1 MQLLKLACKV
11 PIIQLYKVHIKPTI
25 GVRQRQNVKQREE
38 TFAGKEHCLI
48 TTITAGTMD
57 GTTIGATTGIVDGVI
72 TTMDGIAAE
81 TFVVSG
87 NFLNISNNNSYTFL
101 KPQS

>member
-1 MQLLKLACKV
+1 MQLPKLVCKV
-11 PIIQLYKVHIKPTI
+11 PIIQPYKGHTKPTI
-25 GVRQRQNVKQREE
+25 GVLQRQNVKQREE
-38 TFAGKEHCLI
+38 IFVEKEHYII
-48 TTITAGTMD
+48 TTITDGTMD

-72 TTMDGIAAE
+72 TTMDEIAAE

-87 NFLNISNNNSYTFL
+87 NFLNISNNNFLYIL